1 MIEEKTEEKL
11 LGVWIRNDLKWS
23 SHIEKLTTELNYVLS
38 VLRRLRSHLNFKNL
52 KSIAEGLHMSRI
64 RYALPVFAA
73 EYLRICPSDST
84 SENLQRLQK
93 SQNDMLRTL
102 TGQKQSDHARVSDML
117 MRTGMLSVNQLIA
130 YGMLMDVWK
139 AREFRIPVLGT
150 LLDRQRN
157 DERTL
162 RSDTSNKVSSTRHE
176 AYSMN
181 VEKLW
186 NMSNEKFKNT
196 NLLKVAKSEARK
208 LASSLPI

>member
-1 MIEEKTEEKL
+1 
-11 LGVWIRNDLKWS
+11 
-23 SHIEKLTTELNYVLS
+23 
-38 VLRRLRSHLNFKNL
+38 
-52 KSIAEGLHMSRI
+52 
-64 RYALPVFAA
+64 
-73 EYLRICPSDST
+73 
-84 SENLQRLQK
+84 
-93 SQNDMLRTL
+93 
-102 TGQKQSDHARVSDML
+102 
-117 MRTGMLSVNQLIA
+117 MLSVNQLIA

-139 AREFRIPVLGT
+139 AREFRIPMLGT

-162 RSDTSNKVSSTRHE
+162 RSDTSNKVSSTRQE

-208 LASSLPI
+208 LASRLPI